1 MGGPYKICILYVL
14 RRRDGERQNGWG
26 GVTVTQSQFF
36 VTQDRRG
43 VGEVV
48 YAGRR

>member
-26 GVTVTQSQFF
+26 GGDRNAELNFCGLSVF
-36 VTQDRRG
+36 VLDL
-43 VGEVV
+43 
-48 YAGRR
+48 